1 MLWEVLCKLLVGR
14 TAISNSNQQDA
25 AEWRSYDTVYASQA
39 RTDKLAE
46 QEAKDAGEGH
56 KRGRGRPLGSKT
68 KPRPEDCLGPSKTP
82 LESAKNLLQAKK
94 LTGKIDYDNL
104 ERLFEDPLQRY

>member
-1 MLWEVLCKLLVGR
+1 MNPFRQVNIV
-14 TAISNSNQQDA
+14 TQQCQKPLPPDNVH
-25 AEWRSYDTVYASQA
+25 TASQA

-46 QEAKDAGEGH
+46 QEAKEAGEGQ

-68 KPRPEDCLGPSKTP
+68 KPRPEDCLGPSSTP

-94 LTGKIDYDNL
+94 LTGKIDYENL
-104 ERLFEDPLQRY
+104 ERLFEDPSAR

>member
-1 MLWEVLCKLLVGR
+1 MPNAVFLCNLVKD
-14 TAISNSNQQDA
+14 NA
-25 AEWRSYDTVYASQA
+25 APQA

-46 QEAKDAGEGH
+46 QEAKEAGEGR

-68 KPRPEDCLGPSKTP
+68 KPRPEDCLGPSSTP

-94 LTGKIDYDNL
+94 LTGKIDYENL
-104 ERLFEDPLQRY
+104 ERLFEDPSER